1 MDELEFTLEA
11 ASPDEGIIS
20 NEENAKLAEQAK
32 QHLEQRQQ
40 VEANRLQQQQ
50 INENETLQR
59 KKEMEDTR
67 NKENWGV
74 GEYTKEIFAA
84 LGGGLQ
90 DTASSLI
97 TLPERI
103 IDFATGEMGR
113 EAKEEG
119 GYKAEWDD
127 WFVNDENPIET
138 KTWWGGALRGLTHFG
153 TNGCCTCWKDRCTS

>member
-59 KKEMEDTR
+59 KKKWRT
-67 NKENWGV
+67 
-74 GEYTKEIFAA
+74 
-84 LGGGLQ
+84 
-90 DTASSLI
+90 
-97 TLPERI
+97 P
-103 IDFATGEMGR
+103 
-113 EAKEEG
+113 
-119 GYKAEWDD
+119 
-127 WFVNDENPIET
+127 ET
-138 KTWWGGALRGLTHFG
+138 KKTGV
-153 TNGCCTCWKDRCTS
+153 